1 MWPFTNLFSKNKG
14 ESRSAK
20 MKKIIIYTVTTEV
33 LGNDAGDCN
42 RKIRQIRKDLKTV
55 INSHD
60 GNRIMKIESKEE

>member
-1 MWPFTNLFSKNKG
+1 
-14 ESRSAK
+14 